1 MDLGDN
7 FIPIWVRLHS
17 GSTGIPNWKPIYLR
31 GELKM
36 ATIIVGLIVFALL
49 GFIAYRTFFS
59 KKKGGGCH
67 SSACGSCPYACDKKE
82 H

>member
-1 MDLGDN
+1 
-7 FIPIWVRLHS
+7 
-17 GSTGIPNWKPIYLR
+17 
-31 GELKM
+31 M
-36 ATIIVGLIVFALL
+36 ATIIVGIIIFGLL

-59 KKKGGGCH
+59 KKSGGGCH